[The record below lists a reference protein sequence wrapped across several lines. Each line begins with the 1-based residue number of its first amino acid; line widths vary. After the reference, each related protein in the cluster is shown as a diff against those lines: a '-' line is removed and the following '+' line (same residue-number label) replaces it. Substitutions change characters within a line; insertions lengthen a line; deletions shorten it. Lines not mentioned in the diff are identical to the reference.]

1 MSVTSSPL
9 DASLQEVDVHPPV
22 TGKFKSVN
30 RNLAKPSPSL
40 RDFPSTP
47 NPPIASIFGAAMS
60 EVNGERGYD
69 EGGERSNEVG
79 FILSRGLGRIISLSN
94 LTFILHLH
102 LPPPPQKQLPPPF
115 PPPLFL
121 ERENFKIMLS
131 PLSPN
136 DPNDPPFNSLDQNIQ
151 DFTPPLTLHPFPS
164 SFPFLKPARAKW
176 YDVEKGWNYG

>member
-94 LTFILHLH
+94 LTFLYKALSIGDFRDFHIA
-102 LPPPPQKQLPPPF
+102 PRPPF
-115 PPPLFL
+115 LVV
-121 ERENFKIMLS
+121 
-131 PLSPN
+131 
-136 DPNDPPFNSLDQNIQ
+136 
-151 DFTPPLTLHPFPS
+151 
-164 SFPFLKPARAKW
+164 KPR
-176 YDVEKGWNYG
+176 